1 VIARGWRAAAGS
13 PLVRLAGL
21 LLLFLWPWRAV
32 GRAWAQVVTGLAR
45 LFLSTGPN
53 VAFRY
58 PPGQGDDP
66 WRLRIIADDLATGR
80 FIETALDL
88 RRAGFIA
95 LAVFAALVLAAP
107 LRWRRRARLFAAGLV
122 PLLFLP
128 LLPMLALFSG
138 PLPIRAFQLGPVA
151 RAIVSIAYRV
161 LVTAPG
167 MAFAFPGL
175 LWLSL
180 MLWLEPAQLTALL
193 RRVFHDQRADG
204 VRDAGPPVAQD
215 GGDRALAGRPR

>member
-1 VIARGWRAAAGS
+1 VTGRFARLWS
-13 PLVRLAGL
+13 PPARLAAL
-21 LLLFLWPWRAV
+21 LLVFLWPWRAV
-32 GRAWAQVVTGLAR
+32 GRAWAEVVAGLAR
-45 LFLSTGPN
+45 LFLDTGPN

-58 PPGQGDDP
+58 LPGHGDDP
-66 WRLRIIADDLATGR
+66 WRLRIVAADLATGR
-80 FIETALDL
+80 FVETALDL

-107 LRWRRRARLFAAGLV
+107 LRWRRRARLFALGVV

-138 PLPIRAFQLGPVA
+138 PPVA
-151 RAIVSIAYRV
+151 RALASIAYRV

-167 MAFAFPGL
+167 MAFAVPGL

-180 MLWLEPAQLTALL
+180 MSRLEPARLAALL
-193 RRVFHDQRADG
+193 RRVVHDDRADG
-204 VRDAGPPVAQD
+204 VGDARPSVAQHR
-215 GGDRALAGRPR
+215 GDRVLAGRPR